1 VKDRIGRRE
10 DLGTALWRLLVTDL
24 AGARADLASDR
35 PAEERVHSARQRLKR
50 ARSLTRVLEPAL
62 GGEAG
67 DLRRS
72 LSAAARLLAG
82 ARDADAAAA
91 SARGLRET
99 VAGADEAGFAA
110 VVARLDRTAKEAH
123 RMATPIEEVDR
134 RLAAVAA
141 MVDAAAGPIDGAAL
155 FDRAMHRAY
164 RKGRRAMRQ
173 ARSSL
178 ATPDLHEWRKQAK
191 GLWHLLRYG
200 RSRLPAAGRRL
211 AVRLERLGDVL
222 GLDHDHAML
231 AEKLALSPNGDPAL
245 MRQLSIIATE
255 RRRLEEEAF
264 ALGARAYRRSPR
276 RFSRRI
282 RTG

>member
-1 VKDRIGRRE
+1 MKNRIGPRE
-10 DLGTALWRLLVTDL
+10 DIGKALWRLLAADL

-35 PAEERVHSARQRLKR
+35 PAEERVHGARQRLKR

-99 VAGADEAGFAA
+99 VAGADDAGFAA
-110 VVARLDRTAKEAH
+110 VVARLDRTAEEAH
-123 RMATPIEEVDR
+123 RTATPIEEVDR
-134 RLAAVAA
+134 RLATIAA
-141 MVDAAAGPIDGAAL
+141 TVDAAAGPVDGAAL
-155 FDRAMHRAY
+155 FDRALHRTY
-164 RKGRRAMRQ
+164 RKGRKAMRQ

-200 RSRLPAAGRRL
+200 RARLPAEARRL
-211 AVRLERLGDVL
+211 AARLERLGDVL

-255 RRRLEEEAF
+255 RKRLEDEAF
-264 ALGARAYRRSPR
+264 ALGAKTYRRSPR